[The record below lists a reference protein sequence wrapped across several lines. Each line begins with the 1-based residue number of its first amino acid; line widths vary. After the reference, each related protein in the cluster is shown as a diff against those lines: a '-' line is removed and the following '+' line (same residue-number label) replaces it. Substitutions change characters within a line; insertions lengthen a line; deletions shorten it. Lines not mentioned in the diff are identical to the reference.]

1 MQKMRKR
8 EGRVN
13 RKREFIILSCC
24 TRVCKDVDDVRN
36 KNMLLAL
43 KMRKNLSDIFL
54 FLKLLFIYLEIS
66 IDNELNALS

>member
-36 KNMLLAL
+36 KKYASCIKNE
-43 KMRKNLSDIFL
+43 KNLSDIFL

-66 IDNELNALS
+66 IDISLS